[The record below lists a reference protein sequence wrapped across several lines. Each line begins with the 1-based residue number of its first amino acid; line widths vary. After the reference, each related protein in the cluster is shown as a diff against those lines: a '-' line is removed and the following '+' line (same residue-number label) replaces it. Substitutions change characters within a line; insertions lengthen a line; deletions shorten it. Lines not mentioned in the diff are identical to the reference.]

1 LTIFGIRR
9 QLRAALRITNCLRPK
24 AEFLGFSE
32 QVLRWVKKLI
42 QISEKEFFKGLE
54 TELPMKRDIILS
66 AIIAVAVHV
75 SILSAALPRAMDTHG
90 NTREPMALSIVH
102 PRAAAVGP
110 SPKHEAAE
118 TGRKPHFVSKSQD
131 MPKPDCIPKSKPSQ
145 KKRPTAR
152 PTIKKR
158 DLKIS
163 QPKEVTRL
171 APAFAPK
178 DKVESV
184 PERSLDHAPEGV
196 DKTTDG
202 GSAFNTAPIPSVTTK
217 EEENNIGTPGGYGSV
232 EAIITYATPKYKENP
247 LPLYPN
253 MARRRGYEGRTL
265 LRVEVLESGKVGR
278 MEIATSSGFDL
289 LDRAAL
295 ASVKDWTFLPGTE
308 NGKNMKQWVMVPI
321 KFSLR

>member
-1 LTIFGIRR
+1 VKRS
-9 QLRAALRITNCLRPK
+9 
-24 AEFLGFSE
+24 FS
-32 QVLRWVKKLI
+32 KL
-42 QISEKEFFKGLE
+42 SKRNYL
-54 TELPMKRDIILS
+54 MKRDIILS

-90 NTREPMALSIVH
+90 NMREPMALSIVH

-131 MPKPDCIPKSKPSQ
+131 MPKRAFISKSKPSQ
-145 KKRPTAR
+145 KKRPIVR

-184 PERSLDHAPEGV
+184 PERSLGHAPEGV
-196 DKTTDG
+196 DKTTEG
-202 GSAFNTAPIPSVTTK
+202 GAAFNTPPIASVTTK
-217 EEENNIGTPGGYGSV
+217 EDGNNIGTPGGYGSA
-232 EAIITYATPKYKENP
+232 EAMITYATPKYKENP

-278 MEIATSSGFDL
+278 IEIATSSGFDV

-308 NGKNMKQWVMVPI
+308 NGNNMKQWVMVPI